1 MWACAMDA
9 PPPPPPR
16 LDEAAATLARHRAL
30 RQSAEAKAQQ
40 EVVQHMA
47 ERLGDEAPELAA
59 MLRAMAAAE
68 PGATSEEVLALLRRG
83 DTDSGGGDDDDGE
96 HALRDEQMLLLIQ
109 NAVNCAEGDD
119 PSQKLRDLV
128 VELAAA
134 EGIVLEPCDDDPP
147 APPACAVAP
156 GPAPPRPPA
165 PSTSV
170 ELHEAVFRH
179 DFRAV
184 RSICRRLLAQ
194 NDARAAESAATAELE
209 HTDARGNTP
218 LLLATKLGR
227 TDIASFLVHQGANV
241 DVHSDEHFHLI
252 DEAVATGD
260 REFVKLI
267 HQRMQLRAYARFV
280 ARRPALLETLRTA
293 VPDFYL
299 EMKWDCACSGVL
311 SPLVRAMGLSD
322 TYHIWKRGSQ
332 LRIDSS
338 VVGVGKGRGPMV
350 RLKRGSLSL
359 LFIARGDGAGPTT
372 RAPPPGDD
380 AALGELWVVD
390 HGKQTFD
397 SLLRRLHSPSEAELE
412 RAVRK
417 LMKAQQPGKD
427 GGKAASRR
435 AGATMDSVDVGATT
449 FRFAP
454 IIDKRGAHATATVGP
469 WDCRRYRADG
479 DVQLVVH
486 RKQTTAHSAAL
497 REMSFE
503 HYLAGELPPASR
515 RLRQLR
521 KRVKGEV
528 QMAPSFPLTLA
539 QIMPALTILAMKDAA
554 VERLQC
560 MLEQHG
566 VPQDEFPVK
575 ATVPLMLGVQA
586 VVTFEKFSPSAV
598 AGTHFDIP
606 PEYVLQSEAG

>member
-1 MWACAMDA
+1 M
-9 PPPPPPR
+9 
-16 LDEAAATLARHRAL
+16 
-30 RQSAEAKAQQ
+30 
-40 EVVQHMA
+40 
-47 ERLGDEAPELAA
+47 
-59 MLRAMAAAE
+59 
-68 PGATSEEVLALLRRG
+68 
-83 DTDSGGGDDDDGE
+83 
-96 HALRDEQMLLLIQ
+96 
-109 NAVNCAEGDD
+109 
-119 PSQKLRDLV
+119 
-128 VELAAA
+128 
-134 EGIVLEPCDDDPP
+134 
-147 APPACAVAP
+147 
-156 GPAPPRPPA
+156 
-165 PSTSV
+165 
-170 ELHEAVFRH
+170 
-179 DFRAV
+179 
-184 RSICRRLLAQ
+184 
-194 NDARAAESAATAELE
+194 
-209 HTDARGNTP
+209 
-218 LLLATKLGR
+218 
-227 TDIASFLVHQGANV
+227 
-241 DVHSDEHFHLI
+241 
-252 DEAVATGD
+252 
-260 REFVKLI
+260 
-267 HQRMQLRAYARFV
+267 
-280 ARRPALLETLRTA
+280 
-293 VPDFYL
+293 PDFYL
-299 EMKWDCACSGVL
+299 EMKWDCACSSVL

-350 RLKRGSLSL
+350 RLKHGSLSL

-417 LMKAQQPGKD
+417 LMKAQQPGK
-427 GGKAASRR
+427 ATSRR
-435 AGATMDSVDVGATT
+435 GGATMDSVDVGATT

-454 IIDKRGAHATATVGP
+454 IVDKRGAHATATVGP

-486 RKQTTAHSAAL
+486 RKQTTAHTAAL

-503 HYLAGELPPASR
+503 QYLAGELPPASR

-521 KRVKGEV
+521 KRIKGEV